1 MRTGTVAA
9 LAGALALL
17 APVPAWSQD
26 NGQDGEAGMG
36 TPADGFEHL
45 TRGEPRRTPGEAIR
59 RDRFDD
65 SVEKMFAS
73 ADTDRDGQVTLAEL
87 RAAIEARKVA
97 AIQGRFAS
105 IDADRNQ
112 SVSFAEFNQWQRSLG
127 SVVMSDEGAA
137 AASNT
142 VVAEDIRPEPIRGP
156 GGPVLA
162 RLVVPLNAT
171 MLVAANTDHDG
182 GASLAE
188 VAAYEG
194 KRFEAVDSND
204 DGWVTDGEL
213 RQAPPAR

>member
-112 SVSFAEFNQWQRSLG
+112 SVSFAEFDRWQRSLG
-127 SVVMSDEGAA
+127 SVVLSDEGAA

-142 VVAEDIRPEPIRGP
+142 VVSEDIRPEPIRGP

>member
-1 MRTGTVAA
+1 M
-9 LAGALALL
+9 
-17 APVPAWSQD
+17 
-26 NGQDGEAGMG
+26 
-36 TPADGFEHL
+36 
-45 TRGEPRRTPGEAIR
+45 
-59 RDRFDD
+59 
-65 SVEKMFAS
+65 
-73 ADTDRDGQVTLAEL
+73 
-87 RAAIEARKVA
+87 
-97 AIQGRFAS
+97 
-105 IDADRNQ
+105 
-112 SVSFAEFNQWQRSLG
+112 VS
-127 SVVMSDEGAA
+127 
-137 AASNT
+137 
-142 VVAEDIRPEPIRGP
+142 EDIRPEPIRGP

>member
-112 SVSFAEFNQWQRSLG
+112 SVSFAEFDRWQRSLG
-127 SVVMSDEGAA
+127 SVVLSDEGAA

>member
-1 MRTGTVAA
+1 

-17 APVPAWSQD
+17 ASVPAWSQD

-73 ADTDRDGQVTLAEL
+73 ADTDRNGQVTLAEL

-112 SVSFAEFNQWQRSLG
+112 SVSFAEFDRWQRSLG
-127 SVVMSDEGAA
+127 SVVLSDEGAA

-142 VVAEDIRPEPIRGP
+142 VVSEDIRPEPIRGP